1 MKTMY
6 LTATDDC
13 ILRLK
18 EIELTSI
25 KVLTIQD
32 ISRGERAL
40 ALVEKGPL
48 VPGQDGH
55 LSRAHT
61 RDYGPGTNDQG
72 H

>member
-18 EIELTSI
+18 EIELTAI
-25 KVLTIQD
+25 KVFTIQD

-40 ALVEKGPL
+40 ALVKKGPL
-48 VPGQDGH
+48 VPDQDGH

-61 RDYGPGTNDQG
+61 RDYARGTNDQR